1 MTLRDYLLQTRQT
14 YRDFA
19 RMVAATEHAVAHWAR
34 GARIPRRAMMAR
46 IEQATGGQVTAA
58 DFYAPATTPPAR
70 GAEQVAA

>member
-1 MTLRDYLLQTRQT
+1 MTLAQWLRLASVSQA
-14 YRDFA
+14 DFA
-19 RMVAATEHAVAHWAR
+19 RMIGVTQATVCRYAA

>member
-1 MTLRDYLLQTRQT
+1 
-14 YRDFA
+14 
-19 RMVAATEHAVAHWAR
+19 
-34 GARIPRRAMMAR
+34 MAR